1 MSSVPMKDV
10 HDPADPW
17 AWRLVPGRARR
28 LRAEPR
34 LRWLAVQRGRVWLT
48 CSEATADRSQDIW
61 LHPGEGL
68 ALPAGSEWVAEG
80 WPEAEV
86 LLLQA
91 PGVCG

>member
-1 MSSVPMKDV
+1 MSSIPMKDV
-10 HDPADPW
+10 HEQADPW
-17 AWRLVPGRARR
+17 AWQLARGRARR

-48 CSEATADRSQDIW
+48 CSEGSADRSQDIW
-61 LHPGEGL
+61 LHPGERV

-91 PGVCG
+91 PRAGG